1 MDRGEDLIFILGKPR
16 SGTTWLLSA
25 LEHHPQCRA
34 LTPADLGIQ
43 VGGPTKET
51 GLFVRGLS
59 DETIAAR
66 VAAARGDG
74 RRLVEK
80 TPAHLL
86 EAERIRRLFPG
97 AKLVLIRREPFD
109 VVYSL
114 VQKNEFWP
122 TCPKTLPDAMD
133 LYLRYERA
141 EPRAAAA
148 ADCRV
153 NYEDLW
159 RDPVG
164 ELTRLCAAL
173 GLAAEPVP
181 RLVAATRAGRSLPA
195 ALKGVFR
202 EGTPGQGRSRF
213 GEAQAAYVEARLD
226 EAREPVLPGVAN
238 GALAPAGAPGAPHA
252 PGAPG
257 APAAPLRLL
266 LGTNHLFGYTGS
278 ELTALTLARQLQ
290 SLGQRVT
297 VWARHV
303 HPAFAARAAAG
314 LTVVERLDG
323 LDLAAFDAAYVQ
335 HLLGAL
341 ELRHRAPRLPLLH
354 AHLGVL
360 PFLEQPAFLDLG
372 VHRHLAISEEVRDN
386 LIARGV
392 PPARIAFL
400 RNVVDSER
408 FRPLGPPAEPPR
420 RALLYSYKAGAER
433 AELIAKACAT
443 RGLSCD
449 WIGRRPGEVDQA
461 ELPGRLAGADLVFA
475 LGRGAIEA
483 MMCGRVPFVFDCH
496 GGDGAVTPENIDA
509 IARCN
514 FSGRLHRRE
523 YDQAALAG
531 ELAAVRVADG
541 AALRALACE
550 RFDARRG
557 AARLLGMLAQAAV
570 AARERAPA
578 PAPAALGPVVQALA
592 EARSYAEQ
600 AAALRR
606 AGPDGALEAAPSTS
620 AAGGARQPGVPG
632 AAPVAAGVEAAAA
645 AEAEAEAGA
654 EVDGPPGGSA
664 RVLAF
669 YLPQFHPIPENDAWW
684 GPGFTEW
691 TSVAR
696 GRPAF
701 PGHDQ
706 PRLPGELG
714 FYDLRL
720 PEVMEAQAEL
730 ARSHGVDGFCFYHY
744 WFQGRRLLEAP
755 VERLLVSGRPDLP
768 FCLCWANES
777 WTRAWDGRSDEVLIA
792 QEYSEDDD
800 RAHLR
805 DLLRFFADPRYVRV
819 QGRPLFLVYR
829 PSRLP
834 DPRRTAEAWRE
845 EAARAGLPGLHLCG
859 VESFFEDRAGPE
871 AYGFDAAVEFQP
883 DWANLGEPLAHPA
896 FGRHR
901 VYDYGAFVAAQLAKP
916 DAPYRRYPCVTPRW
930 DNTARRPDDSLIL
943 FNADPEAYVRWL
955 AAALRGRR
963 SRPRDERLVFVNA
976 WNEWGEGCHLEPDL
990 VAGRL
995 WLEATRRAVAAAAAE
1010 ERAALARVCRFGDGF
1025 RAGPRGTRLLG
1036 PEGAVRVARDAA
1048 GGADGVRLMIT
1059 CGALAAYGASPPRLE
1074 VWAGGRKAGELPFD
1088 ADHQTRELL
1097 LRVQPH
1103 RDAAQVTL
1111 RASACLRQRA
1121 DDGLPLAFLVAGEP
1135 LASEPER
1142 VLA

>member
-34 LTPADLGIQ
+34 LTPADLGIA

-51 GLFVRGLS
+51 GLFVRGLP
-59 DETIAAR
+59 DEAIAAR

-97 AKLVLIRREPFD
+97 ARLVLIRREPFD

-133 LYLRYERA
+133 LYLRYERG
-141 EPRAAAA
+141 EPRAAAV
-148 ADCRV
+148 ADCSV
-153 NYEDLW
+153 AYEDLW

-164 ELTRLCAAL
+164 ELTRLCEAL
-173 GLAAEPVP
+173 GLSAAPVP
-181 RLVAATRAGRSLPA
+181 RIVEATRAGRSLPD

-226 EAREPVLPGVAN
+226 EAREP
-238 GALAPAGAPGAPHA
+238 APPGAPD
-252 PGAPG
+252 G

-266 LGTNHLFGYTGS
+266 LATNHLFGYTGS
-278 ELTALTLARQLQ
+278 ELTALTLARHLQ
-290 SLGQRVT
+290 ALGQRVT

-314 LTVVERLDG
+314 LNVVERLDG

-360 PFLEQPAFLDLG
+360 PFLEQPAFLDLDI
-372 VHRHLAISEEVRDN
+372 HRHLAISEEVRDN
-386 LIARGV
+386 LIERGV

-433 AELIAKACAT
+433 AELIAKACAA
-443 RGLSCD
+443 RGLFCD
-449 WIGRRPGEVDQA
+449 WIGRRPGEIDQA
-461 ELPGRLAGADLVFA
+461 ELPARLAGADLVFA

-483 MMCGRVPFVFDCH
+483 MMCARVPFVFDCH

-509 IARCN
+509 VARCN
-514 FSGRLHRRE
+514 FSGRLRRRE
-523 YDQAALAG
+523 YDQASLAG
-531 ELAAVRVADG
+531 ELAAVRTADG

-557 AARLLGMLAQAAV
+557 AARLLAMLAQAAD
-570 AARERAPA
+570 AARGRAPA

-606 AGPDGALEAAPSTS
+606 AEPGEGAGLAAAP
-620 AAGGARQPGVPG
+620 AAPANAARRVPGGAAVAGRVDAAPG
-632 AAPVAAGVEAAAA
+632 AMPAAA
-645 AEAEAEAGA
+645 AEAPANAAAEAAAEAGSD
-654 EVDGPPGGSA
+654 VDGPPGGSA

-691 TSVAR
+691 TNVAR

-720 PEVMEAQAEL
+720 PEVMEAQAAL
-730 ARSHGVDGFCFYHY
+730 ARAHGVDGFCFYHY

-755 VERLLVSGRPDLP
+755 VERMLASGRPDLP

-805 DLLRFFADPRYVRV
+805 DLLRYFADPRYVRV
-819 QGRPLFLVYR
+819 EGRPLFLVYR

-834 DPRRTAEAWRE
+834 DPRRTAAVWRE
-845 EAARAGLPGLHLCG
+845 EAARSGLPGLHLCG

-901 VYDYGAFVAAQLAKP
+901 VHDYGAFVAAQLAKP
-916 DAPYRRYPCVTPRW
+916 AAPYRRYPCVTPRW
-930 DNTARRPDDSLIL
+930 DNTARRPGDSLIL
-943 FNADPEAYVRWL
+943 FNPDPEAYARWL

-1025 RAGPRGTRLLG
+1025 RPGPRGTWRLG
-1036 PEGAVRVARDAA
+1036 PEGVVRVARDAA
-1048 GGADGVRLMIT
+1048 AGADGVRLGVT
-1059 CGALAAYGASPPRLE
+1059 CGALAAYGAAPPRLE

-1103 RDAAQVTL
+1103 RDAAEVTL
-1111 RASACLRQRA
+1111 RATACLRRPA
-1121 DDGLPLAFLVAGEP
+1121 DDGLPLAFLVSGEP